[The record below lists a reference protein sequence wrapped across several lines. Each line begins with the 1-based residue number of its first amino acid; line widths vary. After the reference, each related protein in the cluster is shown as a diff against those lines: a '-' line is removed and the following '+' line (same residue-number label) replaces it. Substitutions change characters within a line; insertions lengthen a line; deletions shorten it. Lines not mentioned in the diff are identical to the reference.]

1 MAKYV
6 TTMVL
11 WPLSFSPL
19 TIYSSHSQAEC
30 IHRWV
35 IPEFG
40 YPKHLAPCLFDCF
53 VLFCFFFVLF
63 CFVLFFVFCFL
74 YFNLAFMNI

>member
-40 YPKHLAPCLFDCF
+40 YPKHLAPCLFACFVFFFCF
-53 VLFCFFFVLF
+53 VLFFFFFVLF
-63 CFVLFFVFCFL
+63 CFL
-74 YFNLAFMNI
+74 YFVLAFMNI